1 MSEGMRDG
9 KRKSGTSSTTTVIL
23 LAAAVAAALL
33 AATLL
38 ATNPAPAATAQSPSS
53 PSPSSSAMTGGSSNS
68 DNSND
73 NSGCAVA
80 QKVQMQASSALPATT
95 EGDIA
100 SALASSL
107 SSSATGSLP
116 SGLGNLLLSPTIST
130 SGTASTKVKPDQL
143 LISAGVET
151 NGTTAQQAVASSS
164 NATAAVIAAI
174 KGLGVADNQIGTSS
188 YSLIPVYEPLKGT
201 GNTTTCAQVYPP
213 PPECRPTSQ
222 NIIGY
227 RAINTV
233 SVTLD
238 VDGQISGGSVIDAAV
253 KAGANNINGVSFFL
267 SQNKQQQVRDS
278 LIQDAIANAR
288 HRADTAAGALG
299 VQVSGVNSVVLSDVP
314 FPVIFRSFESASVGG
329 AAVPTPI
336 LPGEQEVTMM
346 VNITFTLSGTGAG
359 TGGGATIGT
368 PSTNST
374 GTSTGG
380 NATAT
385 ATTTTTTGN
394 STQASGG
401 R

>member
-1 MSEGMRDG
+1 
-9 KRKSGTSSTTTVIL
+9 
-23 LAAAVAAALL
+23 
-33 AATLL
+33 
-38 ATNPAPAATAQSPSS
+38 
-53 PSPSSSAMTGGSSNS
+53 
-68 DNSND
+68 
-73 NSGCAVA
+73 
-80 QKVQMQASSALPATT
+80 
-95 EGDIA
+95 
-100 SALASSL
+100 
-107 SSSATGSLP
+107 
-116 SGLGNLLLSPTIST
+116 
-130 SGTASTKVKPDQL
+130 

-151 NGTTAQQAVASSS
+151 NGTTAQQAVASNS

-201 GNTTTCAQVYPP
+201 GNTTMCAQVYPP
-213 PPECRPTSQ
+213 PPECRPTGQ

-227 RAINTV
+227 RAVNTV

-267 SQNKQQQVRDS
+267 SQNKQQQVRDN

-288 HRADTAAGALG
+288 HRADIAAGALG
-299 VQVSGVNSVVLSDVP
+299 VQVSGVHSVVLSDVP

-329 AAVPTPI
+329 GAVPTPI

-346 VNITFTLSGTGAG
+346 VNITFTLGGTGTG
-359 TGGGATIGT
+359 TGGGTTTGT

-374 GTSTGG
+374 STSTGG
-380 NATAT
+380 NATA
-385 ATTTTTTGN
+385 TTTTGN
-394 STQASGG
+394 STQASSGG